1 MKVAINN
8 VCEKTASNPST
19 PSKILIRKPTHN
31 IDLKILTPK
40 QVFQRLIHKRQYLCK
55 FTK

>member
-40 QVFQRLIHKRQYLCK
+40 QVFQRLIHKRQYLCR